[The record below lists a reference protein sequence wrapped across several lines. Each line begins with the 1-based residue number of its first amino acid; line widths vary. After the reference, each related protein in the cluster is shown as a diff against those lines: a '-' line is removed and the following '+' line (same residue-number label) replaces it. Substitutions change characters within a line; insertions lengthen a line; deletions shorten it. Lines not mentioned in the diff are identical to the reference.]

1 MIRSIN
7 EDVGWELHADARLV
21 QTHEVFYT
29 FSIANLKIVLLE
41 IVGPLFILQLCPK
54 V

>member
-7 EDVGWELHADARLV
+7 EDVGWELYANVGLLR
-21 QTHEVFYT
+21 THEAFYT
-29 FSIANLKIVLLE
+29 FSIANLKIIFLE
-41 IVGPLFILQLCPK
+41 IVVPLLSLQLYPK